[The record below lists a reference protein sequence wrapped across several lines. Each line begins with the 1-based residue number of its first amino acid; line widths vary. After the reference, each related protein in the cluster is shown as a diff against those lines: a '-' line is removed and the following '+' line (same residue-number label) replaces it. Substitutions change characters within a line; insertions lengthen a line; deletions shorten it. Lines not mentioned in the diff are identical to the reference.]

1 MEIMAEGE
9 REMLGCKDGHI
20 WSKTKKLGN
29 GLGYMLRMAKRCGV
43 QCFGL

>member
-20 WSKTKKLGN
+20 WSKTKKREMG
-29 GLGYMLRMAKRCGV
+29 
-43 QCFGL
+43 